1 MIERQQGTAS
11 EAGARGDQVF
21 GRSWR
26 EVATAGVHPVG
37 VGGTGPNLIE
47 IPSLEKSVTFP
58 SAV

>member
-1 MIERQQGTAS
+1 MKERQRGTAS
-11 EAGARGDQVF
+11 EAERRDQVF